1 MKFSEDLVR
10 ELYKAW
16 KEGKLV
22 KINGMNTYGEQ
33 FTTEGRITT
42 TDKDTIGIN
51 DGVVFLEFGKSKDS
65 ETRKQTRYFAPYKT
79 DIETELDFGI
89 FTIEI
94 EGKIVYE
101 NPNKEKMIEEGKIKD
116 QQEQER
122 LQTEGR
128 WTLPQCPVVE
138 QLKNMVGKPIIL
150 DNNHGVLHN
159 VRGTNMLGNPM
170 VEIRSGTLVGAI
182 SVKTNSVLETED
194 NNGKISTLAQ
204 NNPQEY
210 SQAVSRLESASE
222 FSE

>member
-10 ELYKAW
+10 NLYKAW

-33 FTTEGRITT
+33 FTTEGRIAT
-42 TDKDTIGIN
+42 TDKNTIGIE
-51 DGVVFLEFGKSKDS
+51 DGVVFLEFGKSKTS

-79 DIETELDFGI
+79 DIETEWDFGI

-101 NPNKEKMIEEGKIKD
+101 NPNKEKMIEAGKIKD
-116 QQEQER
+116 QQQQAR
-122 LQTEGR
+122 LQAEGR

-138 QLKNMVGKPIIL
+138 EITKMIGKPIVL
-150 DNNHGVLHN
+150 DNECGVLHN
-159 VRGTNMLGNPM
+159 VRGVNLLGNPM
-170 VEIRSGTLVGAI
+170 VTIRSGPLVGSI

-194 NNGKISTLAQ
+194 NYGKISTLAQ
-204 NNPQEY
+204 NNSQEY
-210 SQAVSRLESASE
+210 DQTI
-222 FSE
+222 